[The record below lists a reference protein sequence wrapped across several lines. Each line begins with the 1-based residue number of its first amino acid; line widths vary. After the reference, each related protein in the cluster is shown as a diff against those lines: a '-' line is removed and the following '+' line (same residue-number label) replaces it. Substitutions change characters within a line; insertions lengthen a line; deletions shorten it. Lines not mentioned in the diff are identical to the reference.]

1 LLFVD
6 DATSEILA
14 ADFVEHESYSTY
26 TALCKRYFRQYGLP
40 EAFYTDRFSVFRVN
54 QTNVTTTDAQT
65 QFERVVYKI
74 LTDRPAYA
82 HQGRE
87 VTVCKST
94 DGMITAL
101 LGNTPLRFIRF
112 VRQPKRYPLTSAKEI
127 EWIPAPNHPWRT
139 YGQMING
146 KPVQVPD

>member
-1 LLFVD
+1 VQP
-6 DATSEILA
+6 ILP
-14 ADFVEHESYSTY
+14 ADCHEH
-26 TALCKRYFRQYGLP
+26 LQP
-40 EAFYTDRFSVFRVN
+40 ENDLELIFSQRVSR
-54 QTNVTTTDAQT
+54 TLSKDLHF
-65 QFERVVYKI
+65 QFKRVVYKI

-82 HQGRE
+82 LQGRE

-112 VRQPKRYPLTSAKEI
+112 VRQLKRYPLTSAKEI